1 MDHVKRMHFV
11 GIYGV
16 AMAALALYVRDRG
29 IRVTGTDVQ
38 EEFPTRA
45 MLTKARIPIDF
56 GFRKDHIRTQH
67 PPDLVVYTGAHGG
80 RENPEVGEAIRRG
93 IPVLAHGA
101 ALGKFMEGKRQISV
115 AGSHGKTTAAAMLSA
130 VFASS
135 GHDPSY
141 AVGCGEIFGLGAA
154 GHNGRGEFFIA
165 EADEY
170 VTDPGHDDTPRFLWQ
185 RPEIL
190 LVTNIDFDHPDVYAD
205 LTAVQS
211 AFRQL
216 QEREVGQKLTVLC
229 ADDPSSRVLVGRGR
243 NTMTYGFSPSSDV
256 TVTHVG
262 FGKERTFFTVSER
275 GTEIGDFTLR
285 LPGKHNALNAAGVI
299 AVLRSLGISVDHIR
313 DGLLSFHGTKRR
325 FEKIG
330 TIRGVTIYDDYAHHP
345 KEIEATI
352 AAARCWYPEKR
363 IITVFQPHTYSRT
376 KALLRDFATA
386 FRQSD
391 IALFT
396 DIYASARETDTL
408 GIDGHILVRET
419 QDHHPHARYTADFT
433 AVRTYLDT
441 IVVPDDII
449 IFMGAGDIY
458 SWGKRAMRELGKL
471 APVA

>member
-1 MDHVKRMHFV
+1 
-11 GIYGV
+11 
-16 AMAALALYVRDRG
+16 
-29 IRVTGTDVQ
+29 
-38 EEFPTRA
+38 
-45 MLTKARIPIDF
+45 
-56 GFRKDHIRTQH
+56 
-67 PPDLVVYTGAHGG
+67 
-80 RENPEVGEAIRRG
+80 
-93 IPVLAHGA
+93 
-101 ALGKFMEGKRQISV
+101 
-115 AGSHGKTTAAAMLSA
+115 
-130 VFASS
+130 
-135 GHDPSY
+135 
-141 AVGCGEIFGLGAA
+141 
-154 GHNGRGEFFIA
+154 
-165 EADEY
+165 
-170 VTDPGHDDTPRFLWQ
+170 
-185 RPEIL
+185 
-190 LVTNIDFDHPDVYAD
+190 
-205 LTAVQS
+205 
-211 AFRQL
+211 
-216 QEREVGQKLTVLC
+216 
-229 ADDPSSRVLVGRGR
+229 
-243 NTMTYGFSPSSDV
+243 MTYGFSPRSDV
-256 TVTHVG
+256 AITHIG

-275 GTEIGDFTLR
+275 GTQIGDFTLR